1 MKNVDQLLYE
11 LKDYAQ
17 EVDVKFVR
25 KAVSAIGRVAIKLE
39 GACDRCIVVLRQLIL
54 LKIDYIVQEAI
65 IVLKDIFRKYPG
77 KYEVIIKDLCEN
89 LKQLDNAEARA
100 AMIWIVGQYAEQIDN
115 SVALMTDFAE
125 NFKEE
130 PKNVQLAILNSTVKL
145 YLKLEGEAEDL
156 ITQVLTQATE
166 ESDNPD
172 LRNRGYIYWRM
183 LS

>member
-1 MKNVDQLLYE
+1 MYE

-17 EVDVKFVR
+17 EVDVLFVR
-25 KAVSAIGRVAIKLE
+25 KSVSAIGRVAIKLE
-39 GACDRCIVVLRQLIL
+39 GACDRCIVVLRQLIQ
-54 LKIDYIVQEAI
+54 LKIEYIVQEAI

-77 KYEVIIKDLCEN
+77 KYESIIKDLCDN
-89 LKQLDNAEARA
+89 LKQLDNADARA
-100 AMIWIVGQYAEQIDN
+100 AMIWIIGQYADLIEN

-125 NFKEE
+125 NFKDET
-130 PKNVQLAILNSTVKL
+130 KAVQLAILNSSVKV

-156 ITQVLTQATE
+156 ITQVLTFATE

-183 LS
+183 LG